1 MLTSAETKGIIKMYR
16 KKGTHRKETVNG
28 SKIIDKPT
36 YNKIIKPILKKVL
49 MLESLQMNGYND

>member
-1 MLTSAETKGIIKMYR
+1 MMSFPKRHDCPR
-16 KKGTHRKETVNG
+16 KRKGTHRKETVNG